1 MLSLP
6 QWIKM
11 PTEKS
16 PNPRRKVEWPKILT
30 RMTPMRMGSSPK
42 KNFWREWRNV
52 VQRAVAALQGAV
64 VVQAAVLLRAVAL
77 ELPQR
82 MEVVGWGGVFA
93 QPCFAA

>member
-1 MLSLP
+1 
-6 QWIKM
+6 M

-30 RMTPMRMGSSPK
+30 RMTPMRMGSSRK

-52 VQRAVAALQGAV
+52 VQREVAALQVVVV
-64 VVQAAVLLRAVAL
+64 VVQRAVAL

-82 MEVVGWGGVFA
+82 MEAEGWGGVFA